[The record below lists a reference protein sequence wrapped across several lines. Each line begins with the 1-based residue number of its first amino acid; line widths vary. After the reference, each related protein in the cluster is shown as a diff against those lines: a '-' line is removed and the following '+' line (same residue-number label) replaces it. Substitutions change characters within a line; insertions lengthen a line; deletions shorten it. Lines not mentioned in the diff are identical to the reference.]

1 MRRCLPILLLFF
13 VYAGHTQSG
22 KDASRFQET
31 HQLLL
36 SRATE
41 PVVLDGELNEETWKN
56 ADKAG
61 DFWLKWPMDD
71 RKAPKATE
79 VRAAYDDKFLYISAV
94 CFDTSI
100 YVVQTLKRDVR
111 YFDGDGFAV
120 VIDPVNRKTN
130 GFFFGVSPMNVQAE
144 DLLSGSSDDMNFSW
158 DNRWFSEVKRYPD
171 RWIVEMAIPFKT
183 LRFEA
188 AATTWGINFI
198 RNDLKANQYHTWT
211 NVPINFNGYDLGY
224 TGSLIWDQ
232 APDPVK
238 TNISLIPFATGS
250 LSHNDELET
259 PKTKADLDAGLDAKV
274 ALTSSMNLDLTL
286 NPDFSQIEV
295 DVQQTNLTR
304 FSLNYPERRTFFLEN
319 ADLFGGFGG
328 GPFRPFF
335 SRRIGLDANGAP
347 MPILAGARL
356 SGNATKNLRVGVLNM
371 HTKPTD
377 ANPAQNYTAVALNQR
392 VFSRSLVKGYY
403 TNRQS
408 FLDGEGFDKNDYGR
422 NAGVE
427 LNYSNLAGTFAAS
440 GAYNLSDHPQ
450 DGLSSAHH
458 YTVGYFERNFSF
470 FADYIS
476 VPTNYHSQMGFVP
489 RLENYDAEND
499 TIIRLGFEHTYNNTS
514 YVIRPKSGNI
524 NTHYFGLTNIID
536 WNPDFTLNERQGE
549 FEYGIEFKNTS
560 ELGMAVSNTDVRLPF
575 ATAFTDATP
584 LPPGAYKYTR
594 VGVGYESDARKPLAV
609 EVEMWYGGF
618 YNGTIQSYQTAL
630 TYRVQPWGNFSLSLE
645 QNEIEFA
652 EGYGKA
658 SLTLLSQRSEINFSN
673 SLFWITFFQYNTQQN
688 NFNINSRLQWRYLP
702 MSDLYLVYTDNYFTN
717 PMTGTGLLQPRNKAI
732 VFKLNYWLTI

>member
-1 MRRCLPILLLFF
+1 MRFCLPLSFLFIAF
-13 VYAGHTQSG
+13 SVQSQSVKG
-22 KDASRFQET
+22 ASRFQET

-36 SRATE
+36 KRAVG
-41 PVVLDGELNEETWKN
+41 PIVLDGELNEESWEG
-56 ADKAG
+56 ADQAD
-61 DFWLKWPMDD
+61 DFWMKWPTDD
-71 RKAPKATE
+71 RKAPKETI
-79 VRAAYDDKFLYISAV
+79 VRATYDDKFLYVSAV
-94 CFDTSI
+94 CYDTSI

-144 DLLSGSSDDMNFSW
+144 DLISGNSGNMNFSW
-158 DNRWFSEVKRYPD
+158 DNRWFSEVKRYHN
-171 RWIVEMAIPFKT
+171 RWVVEMAIPFKT

-188 AATTWGINFI
+188 AATTWGVNFI

-211 NVPINFNGYDLGY
+211 NVPVNFDGFDLGY
-224 TGSLIWDQ
+224 TGSMVWDQ

-238 TNISLIPFATGS
+238 TNISIIPFVSGS
-250 LSHNDELET
+250 LNHDDEIET
-259 PKTKADLDAGLDAKV
+259 PETTADLNAGMDAKV
-274 ALTSSMNLDLTL
+274 AITSSMNLDLTL

-335 SRRIGLDANGAP
+335 SRRIGLDAFGSP
-347 MPILAGARL
+347 IPILAGARL
-356 SGNATKNLRVGVLNM
+356 SGNVTKNLRVGLLNM

-377 ANPAQNYTAVALNQR
+377 INPAQNYTAVAVNQR

-408 FLDGEGFDKNDYGR
+408 FVKGKGFDENDYGR

-427 LNYSNLAGTFAAS
+427 FNYSNASGSFAAS

-450 DGLSSAHH
+450 AGLSSAHH
-458 YTVGYFERNFSF
+458 YTVGYYKRNFSF

-476 VPTNYHSQMGFVP
+476 VPTDYHSDMGFVP

-499 TIIRLGFEHTYNNTS
+499 TIVRLGFEHTYNNTT
-514 YVIRPKSGNI
+514 YTIRPESGSI
-524 NTHYFGLTNIID
+524 NTHQFALTNIID
-536 WNPDFTLNERQGE
+536 WNPDFTLNERLGE
-549 FEYGIEFKNTS
+549 FEYGIEFKNTA
-560 ELGMAVSNTDVRLPF
+560 EVGFALSNTDVRLPF
-575 ATAFTDATP
+575 ATAFTDASP
-584 LPPGAYKYTR
+584 LPPGTYQYTR
-594 VGVGYESDARKPLAV
+594 AGVGYNSDGRKPFAFAV
-609 EVEMWYGGF
+609 EAWYGGF
-618 YNGTIQSYQTAL
+618 YNGVIQSYKTAL
-630 TYRVQPWGNFSLSLE
+630 TYRVQPWGNFSLSFE
-645 QNEIEFA
+645 QNELSFPDD
-652 EGYGKA
+652 YGKA

-688 NFNINSRLQWRYLP
+688 NFNINSRLQWRYMP
-702 MSDLYLVYTDNYFTN
+702 MSDLYVVYTDNYFTN
-717 PMTGTGLLQPRNKAI
+717 PVNGTGLFLPRNKAI